1 MECLGQYW
9 FLDLDDARQKVESWR
24 VEYNEVK
31 PHSAI
36 GDRTPMSLI
45 RLPLEQSE
53 ALKRPEILT

>member
-53 ALKRPEILT
+53 A